1 MFLWH
6 KKSPGVGFGFGIV
19 CPVSSGFIMVSRNRY
34 YVSQHWLKTASLARE
49 GAHRV
54 QRVLARAEPA
64 CQHKAWRPMLKA
76 FGYLSI
82 SGFRGQQAAC
92 GITMADI
99 KTSAA
104 SAAAMKARLAFSA
117 VRYPRQACLQT
128 WVASRHCCL
137 PALGQ

>member
-54 QRVLARAEPA
+54 QRVLGPVRNRHAST
-64 CQHKAWRPMLKA
+64 RPGA
-76 FGYLSI
+76 
-82 SGFRGQQAAC
+82 QC
-92 GITMADI
+92 
-99 KTSAA
+99 
-104 SAAAMKARLAFSA
+104 
-117 VRYPRQACLQT
+117 
-128 WVASRHCCL
+128 
-137 PALGQ
+137 